1 MFVKSTFVMDF
12 KVKNKFSMFVL
23 SDKSYFHTRD
33 DYPSE
38 MSYPLQNS
46 HQADNSRLNL
56 KKEQS

>member
-1 MFVKSTFVMDF
+1 MDF